1 MVEDDLRRAIALFKS
16 GEEIEARKILEE
28 IVHADPKIDLA
39 WIWLANTY
47 TEYPD
52 RIAVFKE
59 WRQSNPKSQ
68 SAKNW
73 LAAYKITRKVE
84 KLQQGFP
91 DIQNSQILNYH
102 GDGDIPVLV
111 RRSDKIRNIKKRIGI
126 KRPFLIPALVIGILF
141 LAGFGILGAL
151 ILQRLEPPSS
161 PIYKISSALPPPTQF
176 STLTRT
182 PGPRSTPI
190 PSSTGYPS
198 ITNFPEYTET
208 SFVNTAKVNI
218 DLTYLY
224 AGPSADHELVQCQRG
239 NCIYYR
245 DTQVILVEKHGVF
258 GYSWFLVT
266 TPDGKSG
273 WLYESWLQIN
283 GDQDSVPTASAYP
296 TYPPSPTP

>member
-1 MVEDDLRRAIALFKS
+1 MVADDLRRAIALYKS

-28 IVHADPKIDLA
+28 IVHTDPKNDLA

-52 RIAVFKE
+52 RVAVYKK

-73 LAAYKITRKVE
+73 LAAYKITKKVE
-84 KLQQGFP
+84 KSQQEFP
-91 DIQNSQILNYH
+91 GIQNSQVLNYH

-126 KRPFLIPALVIGILF
+126 KRPFHIPALVIGILF
-141 LAGFGILGAL
+141 LTGFGILGAL
-151 ILQRLEPPSS
+151 ILQRLGSHSS
-161 PIYKISSALPPPTQF
+161 PIFKITSALPPATQF
-176 STLTRT
+176 STLTST
-182 PGPRSTPI
+182 PGPPSTPI
-190 PSSTGYPS
+190 PS
-198 ITNFPEYTET
+198 ITNFPEYTKT

-218 DLTYLY
+218 DFTYLY
-224 AGPSADHELVQCQRG
+224 FGPSADHEIVQCQHG
-239 NCIYYR
+239 NCIYSR

-258 GYSWFLVT
+258 GYTWFLVT

-273 WLYESWLQIN
+273 WLYEGWLQII